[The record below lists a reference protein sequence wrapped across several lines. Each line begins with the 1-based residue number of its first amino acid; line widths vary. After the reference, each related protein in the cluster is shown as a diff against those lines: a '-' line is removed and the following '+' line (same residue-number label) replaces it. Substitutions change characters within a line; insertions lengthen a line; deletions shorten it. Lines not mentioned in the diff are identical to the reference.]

1 MIVATNQFINSG
13 QGISAGRMSTAR
25 IVEAVY
31 EDGVLKPL
39 QKLNLREGQRVRI
52 RIEESIVDVVRR
64 YREKHGV
71 KLSSESIEKFLA
83 ERR

>member
-1 MIVATNQFINSG
+1 M
-13 QGISAGRMSTAR
+13 AR
-25 IVEAVY
+25 VVEAVY

-64 YREKHGV
+64 YREKHSV
-71 KLSSESIEKFLA
+71 KLSSESIEEFLA

>member
-1 MIVATNQFINSG
+1 M
-13 QGISAGRMSTAR
+13 AR
-25 IVEAVY
+25 VVEAVY

-52 RIEESIVDVVRR
+52 RIEESIVDVARR

-71 KLSSESIEKFLA
+71 KLSSESIEEFLA

>member
-1 MIVATNQFINSG
+1 MIVATNQFINGG
-13 QGISAGRMSTAR
+13 QGISAGRMSMAR

-39 QKLNLREGQRVRI
+39 QKLNLREGQKVRI
-52 RIEESIVDVVRR
+52 RIEESIVDVARR

-71 KLSSESIEKFLA
+71 KLPSESIEKFLA